1 MVNKRVNQ
9 VTRLRLP
16 GRVNEIPG
24 SLWNWP
30 RKIEIQIVYSRV
42 VLDGEVLSADHS
54 VSLEP
59 FPAELLGS
67 SIGGVGP
74 LDGDTVVVGVLLSVG
89 EGVARHSHEDGL
101 LGVENSAS
109 GVNTKTLHVGR
120 LDGPS
125 DTASRRVDNLK

>member
-1 MVNKRVNQ
+1 MNNNIDAIH
-9 VTRLRLP
+9 L
-16 GRVNEIPG
+16 
-24 SLWNWP
+24 
-30 RKIEIQIVYSRV
+30 YSRV

-67 SIGGVGP
+67 SIRGVGQ

-120 LDGPS
+120 LEGPS
-125 DTASRRVDNLK
+125 DTASGRVDHLKRR